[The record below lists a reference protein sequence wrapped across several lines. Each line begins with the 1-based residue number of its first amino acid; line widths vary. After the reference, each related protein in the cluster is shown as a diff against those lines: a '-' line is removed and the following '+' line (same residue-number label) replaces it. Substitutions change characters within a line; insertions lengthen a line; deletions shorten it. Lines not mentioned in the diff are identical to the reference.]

1 MPCDENEMKNNK
13 KNTTSQ
19 NILVF
24 QQNGSGEEKISGVKK
39 HGNGHF
45 QIEIISINGPLP
57 EIIDEEKFLPD
68 SFTADLV
75 LDFLKHPDLSYD
87 LHKRCENLG
96 IPVIASGKK
105 TGSSWPATPPT

>member
-1 MPCDENEMKNNK
+1 MKNMK
-13 KNTTSQ
+13 KNTSPQ
-19 NILVF
+19 KILVF
-24 QQNGSGEEKISGVKK
+24 QQNGSGEDKIAGVKK
-39 HGNGHF
+39 HGNGLF
-45 QIEIISINGPLP
+45 LIETISIDGPLP

-75 LDFLKHPDLSYD
+75 LDFLKHPDLSQD
-87 LHKRCENLG
+87 LHKRCKSLQ